1 MAVGPVRLVLTD
13 PPATRIFFGR
23 GIAERLRQR
32 VGGRVLVTFLLL
44 QLVDAIV
51 AAVA

>member
-13 PPATRIFFGR
+13 PLATRIFFDR

-32 VGGRVLVTFLLL
+32 VGGRVLVIFPL